1 MGFFSNIFK
10 KIKKA
15 IKKPLSKIFKG
26 VGKGIAKVAKNVW
39 KGIKGL
45 GSKAV
50 QAYGKFS
57 QKLGPIGMIG
67 LSMAMPYF
75 LGAFSGAGGGLWTGF
90 GKMMGGTVPAIGGP
104 PGMMIKQGLMHSQ
117 NPFLSVIGRAGKGI
131 YNAGNFVGGT
141 AKGITQTIGE
151 TFKGFASEGTLGE
164 KVSSGFRNLYRG
176 TSEVLTGKAGMGTA
190 QVGYGYSGSGIKT
203 AIKGGSKYLTSTGGV
218 NFGNVNIQNSLY
230 RDVMKKTMASK
241 VSLLDGNAKKY
252 FNATKNY
259 FPGIDDKAAFEYI
272 QNNGVYSSRIGPD
285 TEYLLDFSK
294 SGDFKFTA
302 PMSEY
307 STGASTNYNFTG
319 DNINNTLKKFK
330 VNTSMGHHG
339 KIAKDA
345 YEMPGDEGGIL
356 SKKNIT
362 NAALETAKNWFAS
375 DSNQQGLIQG
385 TDPNL
390 IIRGANYLGTDIK
403 GSAGGDL
410 LAMVNPELA
419 EQIKR
424 TQHLN
429 IAASSR

>member
-26 VGKGIAKVAKNVW
+26 VGKGIARVAKNVW

-45 GSKAV
+45 GTKAV

-67 LSMAMPYF
+67 LSIAMPYF

-90 GKMMGGTVPAIGGP
+90 GKMMGTSVTGPGGQ
-104 PGMMIKQGLMHSQ
+104 ILKTGLSHSQ
-117 NPFLSVIGRAGKGI
+117 NPFLSIIGRAGKGM
-131 YNAGNFVGGT
+131 YNAGNFIGGT

-151 TFKGFASEGTLGE
+151 TFKGFASEGTF
-164 KVSSGFRNLYRG
+164 KSKISSGFNNLYRG
-176 TSEVLTGKAGMGTA
+176 TSEVLTGKAGMGTSDLA
-190 QVGYGYSGSGIKT
+190 RYSQSQIQQ
-203 AIKGGSKYLTSTGGV
+203 AVRGSKYLTQTGGV
-218 NFGNVNIQNSLY
+218 NLGNANIQNSFY
-230 RDVMKKTMASK
+230 RDVMAETMK
-241 VSLLDGNAKKY
+241 GQVSMLDGNAKKY

-259 FPGIDDKAAFEYI
+259 FPGIDDKAAFEYV
-272 QNNGVYSSRIGPD
+272 QNNGVFKNNIAGKDVFS
-285 TEYLLDFSK
+285 LDFSQ
-294 SGDFKFTA
+294 SADFKFTA
-302 PMSEY
+302 PVDPIPGP
-307 STGASTNYNFTG
+307 TIAADYNFTG
-319 DNINNTLKKFK
+319 ENINNTLKKFK
-330 VNTSMGHHG
+330 VNTDLGYSG
-339 KIAKDA
+339 KIAKDS
-345 YEMPGDEGGIL
+345 YKMPGEDTGGIL

-375 DSNQQGLIQG
+375 DSDQQGLIQG

-390 IIRGANYLGTDIK
+390 VVRGTKYLGTDIK

-410 LAMVNPELA
+410 LAAINPELA

-424 TQHLN
+424 TQQFN
-429 IAASSR
+429 IQAG